1 MEPHVST
8 AKFASMTASLLAR
21 KGDAAPSLAMLPVRP
36 SAFASDRPPAPP
48 PMPRHVD
55 DTVRPAPA
63 TRPENG
69 KDRSLATPHDEGPE
83 KLRRIMVIVTTNEFE
98 KLGIA
103 AVKRDKSRHEI
114 VRAALDA
121 YFHQLAAELPRKCL
135 CMADGPCCS

>member
-1 MEPHVST
+1 MST
-8 AKFASMTASLLAR
+8 AKFASMDASLLAR

-36 SAFASDRPPAPP
+36 SAFASDRPPV
-48 PMPRHVD
+48 PRHVD
-55 DTVRPAPA
+55 DMVRPAPA
-63 TRPENG
+63 MRPENG

-83 KLRRIMVIVTTNEFE
+83 KLRRIMVIVTTDEFE

-103 AVKRDKSRHEI
+103 AVKKDKSRHEI

-121 YFHQLAAELPRKCL
+121 YFHQLAADLPRKCP